1 MKRKLCLEK
10 ITMKVPMISIKSPLF
25 FLAYETGN
33 DIETQ
38 TKLRAYFQFSVKRK
52 SIWLNSKIKQRNN
65 IQQLTNPIDG
75 WMDGQKVDYTFISTY
90 VRYLL
95 EDKAKKSTWTVSGPF
110 CLRDTYTRHK
120 VLFSQIIRYFFYN
133 FLTLRHL
140 LFA

>member
-10 ITMKVPMISIKSPLF
+10 ITMKVPMISIKSPLL
-25 FLAYETGN
+25 FLAYEAGN

-52 SIWLNSKIKQRNN
+52 SIWLDSKIKQRNS

-75 WMDGQKVDYTFISTY
+75 WMDRRLTIHSSALTLGIFFKTKQK
-90 VRYLL
+90 
-95 EDKAKKSTWTVSGPF
+95 KNTWNVSGPF